1 MPRVRARIEPFGFE
15 TDPLCGPP
23 MAQQSTETMGLF
35 GTLIGWDQQKEATNV
50 VLASQLIE
58 TASPELRRKIANR
71 IAELILEKIR
81 GTPEEVL
88 ENLSHRSRVV
98 QMQFVALAC
107 NNLGISPNVPHVD
120 CFHMVI
126 NPYLAE
132 GRCED
137 RIASAVSTA
146 EKYGVHVKWPCDSV
160 KVDFI
165 KLYRQG

>member
-1 MPRVRARIEPFGFE
+1 
-15 TDPLCGPP
+15 
-23 MAQQSTETMGLF
+23 MGLF
-35 GTLIGWDQQKEATNV
+35 GTLTGWDQQGEAVNV

-58 TASPELRRKIANR
+58 TASPELRQKIAKR

-88 ENLSHRSRVV
+88 EKLSHRSRVV

-107 NNLGISPNVPHVD
+107 NNLGISPNVPRVE
-120 CFHMVI
+120 CFHTVV
-126 NPYLAE
+126 NPNLAE

-137 RIASAVSTA
+137 RIASAVSTV
-146 EKYGVHVKWPCDSV
+146 EKYGAHFKWPGDNV

-165 KLYRQG
+165 KLYRQR